1 MNLLHRNTKTH
12 TPLLSRRRFLQ
23 ALVGSTLALGA
34 AGAYV
39 RAVEPAWFAVEPV
52 TIVSR
57 TLPPALDGR
66 RLAHISDIHLSE
78 YMSPTRFAAAL
89 RRVRDL
95 SPDWLVMTG
104 DYVGRNPQDAAGL
117 VETLRLLDTPIFASL
132 GNHDHWTDHPTVQ
145 RYLEEGG
152 ATVLVNQSVQLDGGL
167 WLAGLDDIWSGRP
180 DLRAALRNVPSTA
193 TTIVLAH
200 EPDFFDIILQTQ
212 APVRLQLSGHSHGGQ
227 VRLPLLRPEVNGSAT
242 WAPILPPLG
251 RRYPIGLR
259 TVGECSI
266 YTNRGLGVW
275 PMPYRLNCRP
285 EITLFTF
292 RRT

>member
-1 MNLLHRNTKTH
+1 MNANAHSSLLT
-12 TPLLSRRRFLQ
+12 RRRFLQ
-23 ALVGSTLALGA
+23 ALIGSTLALGA

-39 RAVEPAWFAVEPV
+39 RAVEPAWVAVEQV
-52 TIVSR
+52 TIVAH
-57 TLPPALDGR
+57 TLPPALDGC

-78 YMSPTRFAAAL
+78 YMSPGRFATAL

-95 SPDWLVMTG
+95 APDWLVMTG

-117 VETLRLLDTPIFASL
+117 VETLRLLETPIFASL

-145 RYLEEGG
+145 RYLEDGG
-152 ATVLVNQSVQLDGGL
+152 ATVLVNQSVQLANGL
-167 WLAGLDDIWSGRP
+167 WLAGIDDVWSGRP
-180 DLRAALRNVPSTA
+180 DLRAALRDVPSAA
-193 TTIVLAH
+193 TTVVLAH
-200 EPDFFDIILQTQ
+200 EPDFFDDIVQTQ

-227 VRLPLLRPEVNGSAT
+227 VRLPLLRPEADGSVT

-259 TVGECSI
+259 TVGERSV

-285 EITLFTF
+285 EVTIFTF
-292 RRT
+292 RST